1 MVMKTELMRIYLKGF
16 TLEINGFLDFVCN
29 FYSEEVFVF
38 EKLDLVLSRGCGVT
52 VSEGVIDL
60 HFFRINYLMDKT

>member
-1 MVMKTELMRIYLKGF
+1 MMMKMALMRTYLKGF

-38 EKLDLVLSRGCGVT
+38 EKLDLVLSHGCGVT

-60 HFFRINYLMDKT
+60 HFIRINYLMDKT